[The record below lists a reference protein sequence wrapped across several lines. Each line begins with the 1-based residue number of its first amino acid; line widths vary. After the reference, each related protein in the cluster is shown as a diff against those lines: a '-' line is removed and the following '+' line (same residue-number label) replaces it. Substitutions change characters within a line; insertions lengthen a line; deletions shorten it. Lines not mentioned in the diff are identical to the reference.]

1 MTNSFLNGSQYFSDE
16 YGNLVDHEKDFRPSV
31 EGLIEVLYNRES
43 DVQDGR
49 SIQGIEME
57 SIQQLVISTERL
69 EDDLERLEEVVGEV
83 VALESC
89 PELCRMEAWSR

>member
-1 MTNSFLNGSQYFSDE
+1 
-16 YGNLVDHEKDFRPSV
+16 
-31 EGLIEVLYNRES
+31 
-43 DVQDGR
+43 
-49 SIQGIEME
+49 
-57 SIQQLVISTERL
+57 VISTERL